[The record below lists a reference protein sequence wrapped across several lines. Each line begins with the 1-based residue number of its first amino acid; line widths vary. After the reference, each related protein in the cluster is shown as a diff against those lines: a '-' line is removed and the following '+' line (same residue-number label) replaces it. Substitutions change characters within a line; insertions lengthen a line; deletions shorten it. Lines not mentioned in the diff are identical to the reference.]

1 MIFSYP
7 QYYLDLYTGNISS
20 FRQWLNE
27 IHRVSDKIV
36 DEDER
41 LKFRGDNLEIF
52 SEMFFNLF
60 QNHPAFGVRDYTP
73 VKIENDY
80 GVDAT
85 GVNVN
90 GHKCAIQVKYRS
102 NPEDK
107 ISYADIARTFTSGV
121 LQLGLIDLVDHDHT
135 VYLFTNTNEV
145 TSAFTKVLGN
155 KAVLITKDKIEYLVD
170 GNKGFWD
177 GTHELILN
185 TLDNTKKGNL

>member
-7 QYYLDLYTGNISS
+7 KHYLDLYTGNISS

-27 IHRVSDKIV
+27 VNKSANKIE

-41 LKFRGDNLEIF
+41 LKFKGDNLEVL
-52 SEMFFNLF
+52 SEIFFNLF
-60 QNHPAFGVRDYTP
+60 QNHPAFGIKNYTP

-85 GVNVN
+85 GLNVN
-90 GHKCAIQVKYRS
+90 GHQCAIQVKYRS

-107 ISYADIARTFTSGV
+107 ITYADIARTFTSGV
-121 LQLGLIDLVDHDHT
+121 LQLGLTDLVTQDHT
-135 VYLFTNTNEV
+135 VYLFTNTHEV
-145 TSAFTKVLGN
+145 TPAFTKVLGN
-155 KAVLITKDKIEYLVD
+155 KAVLITKDKIEYLID

-177 GTHELILN
+177 GAYELILN
-185 TLDNTKKGNL
+185 TLGDQ